1 MDVGCN
7 EYCWIAVCK
16 AKGGEF
22 AVALGETESDS
33 KMEVGLMFV
42 HRVQSDYGTPPKG
55 IEWEM
60 LR

>member
-1 MDVGCN
+1 MAIRYN

-33 KMEVGLMFV
+33 KMEVGLMCV
-42 HRVQSDYGTPPKG
+42 RRVQPDYGTPPCQF
-55 IEWEM
+55 
-60 LR
+60 R